1 MWGALNKGVI
11 SEQDVGALRHTGEI
25 VREKPGNV
33 TVLSVIFV
41 LYKLGE
47 GIFHVRQDVP
57 LCQILR
63 AGLQQPLRAHRAAA
77 VRPGVSGSCI
87 TDNYLGCL
95 IIICDCIQV
104 IVTTASSTHRY
115 WPNTATSISFP
126 LLHSRIIDIMLVKLP

>member
-57 LCQILR
+57 LCIDLGSGEEEKDQSTTWWVRVLR
-63 AGLQQPLRAHRAAA
+63 
-77 VRPGVSGSCI
+77 
-87 TDNYLGCL
+87 
-95 IIICDCIQV
+95 
-104 IVTTASSTHRY
+104 
-115 WPNTATSISFP
+115 
-126 LLHSRIIDIMLVKLP
+126 